1 MMQTSLQKP
10 VGTSGIGVH
19 SGRFVSVRLLPAEA
33 DHGVVFV
40 RTDITDRNNIIPAR
54 IDHAI
59 ESRLC
64 TKVENADQVG
74 VSTIEHFMSALFGSG
89 IDNVRIEVDGP
100 EMPILDGSARPIVE
114 LLERAGKAVLSKA
127 RRRLVILH
135 EISVSLPDGSSAR
148 LSPADQLELDIEIDF
163 DDPVIGNQR
172 LSYQQVN
179 GSFGEQLAH
188 ARTFCR
194 FSDVEGMRQAGLAK
208 GGSLEN
214 AVVVDDGTVMNPD
227 GLRMQDE
234 FVRHKTL
241 DVLGDLYLL
250 GMPVQGRVTA
260 YRPGHILSVRLLA
273 ALMANP
279 QCWTIEDGSRQSKS
293 AHWQI
298 PEQAVAASV

>member
-127 RRRLVILH
+127 RPRLVILH

-179 GSFGEQLAH
+179 GSF
-188 ARTFCR
+188 
-194 FSDVEGMRQAGLAK
+194 
-208 GGSLEN
+208 
-214 AVVVDDGTVMNPD
+214 
-227 GLRMQDE
+227 
-234 FVRHKTL
+234 
-241 DVLGDLYLL
+241 
-250 GMPVQGRVTA
+250 
-260 YRPGHILSVRLLA
+260 
-273 ALMANP
+273 
-279 QCWTIEDGSRQSKS
+279 W
-293 AHWQI
+293 
-298 PEQAVAASV
+298 